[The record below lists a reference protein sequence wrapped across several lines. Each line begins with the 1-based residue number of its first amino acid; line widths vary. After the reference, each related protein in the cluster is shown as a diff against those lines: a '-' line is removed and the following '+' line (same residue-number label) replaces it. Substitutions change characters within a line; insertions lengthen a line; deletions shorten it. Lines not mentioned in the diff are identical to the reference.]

1 MTLPVRRSVVLA
13 AAVVLGIVALA
24 CSSGT
29 GESGPDSGA
38 DTVAKAVAELSTAE
52 PVIAD
57 PELSQPSVASIPA
70 EPSTEA
76 TPEPYDPNRIMY
88 RFFPGIAH
96 SPESTRDALQAV
108 LERRDVSQVPILVEA
123 ARFMPS
129 RVYDQYAATLEELT
143 GETFDGVGFSG
154 VGWGAWMEWLGN
166 HLEEYQ
172 PPENYLDWKINFM
185 SQISPRFVQFLEPAK
200 QFSRIDPTE
209 IVWGGVRPDGIPD
222 LRNPNTVSA
231 ADAGYMLPD
240 DRVVGVSINE
250 EARAY
255 PLRILNPHEMI
266 NDVLGGEPIAVLW

>member
-1 MTLPVRRSVVLA
+1 MTLPVRRPVVLA

-29 GESGPDSGA
+29 GESGPDSPA
-38 DTVAKAVAELSTAE
+38 DTATKAIAE
-52 PVIAD
+52 PGTPD
-57 PELSQPSVASIPA
+57 PELSQPSITGTPLV
-70 EPSTEA
+70 PSTD
-76 TPEPYDPNRIMY
+76 TGTEPYDPNRIMF

-108 LERRDVSQVPILVEA
+108 LEQRDVSLVPILVEA

-166 HLEEYQ
+166 NLEEYQ
-172 PPENYLDWKINFM
+172 PPEEYLDWKISFM

-200 QFSRIDPTE
+200 QFSRVDPTE

-222 LRNPNTVSA
+222 LRNPNAVSA

-250 EARAY
+250 EVRAY

-266 NDVLGGEPIAVLW
+266 NDVLGGEPISVLW